1 MGDITVA
8 ERVAEKMTRENR
20 SRSASKPTQNQ
31 NTFEERPNQK
41 YMSERKQDDHAE
53 MRSHSKDIPNVS
65 SLDEATMELRQSVIK
80 INRFR
85 DVNGNLA
92 LSHTSVQNFLFVS
105 RYMSELPLNET
116 GTLTL
121 TGRGEDETDGDD
133 ERRDIFTQ
141 EHSAS
146 NKYVVN
152 SANDSYCTEAEEHT
166 SGYRNTKVNELQ
178 SHSSTTGIIHPSCA
192 IQAKVKGQECSKTEL
207 NEPDLNSSS
216 FNAICSPLQLNQEPT
231 AVKNDGSDTTTDQE
245 VKPRGRDMARSLVGS
260 LANVFAGSDG
270 TDEVLI
276 SATLVEEAEVV
287 MAEPVGFIESKWHF
301 FVPSMCI
308 MLALFTLLLALSLTG
323 VIGNH
328 GRENQLEISEP
339 SLSPTFDPGP
349 TLEIVQKRG
358 RVVCGLGSSVIS
370 SGKGSSLD
378 LCRSVAAV
386 VVGNPDSFES
396 VPTTTSNRWKHLL
409 DRTVD
414 LVILG
419 DTYTIEREIR
429 ERSTGAGF
437 TFSSVYAYSGMVY
450 AGNQTFVHCAE
461 EFKSY
466 DECSSLKICAQTS
479 STHYDFVRTKFPSD
493 YSKGVSSMEQMG
505 EMLFNGTCNVIA
517 SEKSFLLQNPS
528 LKDAIRDKKILLSDK
543 MITKEP
549 HSVVTRNTD
558 RQFSDIINWVINV
571 LIYGEEKGLVK
582 DASICSSTELDPADI
597 SELNFLNAV
606 YCVGNYGEIFYD
618 LGGDSGDKGM
628 NQINNGTGMLYAIP
642 FGNIDRDDNIIEPAA
657 NSILTKIK
665 NEGSLNCG
673 VVIPERAPESDKLV
687 SLGFDYCRVLSAAL
701 LVDDSEDVNFF
712 NYSENDNSSFIALA
726 DEEIDVLVGSRE
738 QHQYDFEMTSSLAG
752 FDFSTPYYYGNEAA
766 M

>member
-1 MGDITVA
+1 MAAKILRASQKPDDASVGSTETNVANDLRSPQKGTDGQDNGDTGVEEIRPLPSSHNVRFQPSPVEQATGGQALGQSSIQSQRRQQRRTFLSALPPVFQRQLNRNSDSSD
-8 ERVAEKMTRENR
+8 ERGG
-20 SRSASKPTQNQ
+20 S
-31 NTFEERPNQK
+31 
-41 YMSERKQDDHAE
+41 
-53 MRSHSKDIPNVS
+53 IPN
-65 SLDEATMELRQSVIK
+65 M
-80 INRFR
+80 
-85 DVNGNLA
+85 
-92 LSHTSVQNFLFVS
+92 LSRITNVLSRGISTAGLF
-105 RYMSELPLNET
+105 
-116 GTLTL
+116 
-121 TGRGEDETDGDD
+121 GDAV
-133 ERRDIFTQ
+133 T
-141 EHSAS
+141 A
-146 NKYVVN
+146 
-152 SANDSYCTEAEEHT
+152 DS
-166 SGYRNTKVNELQ
+166 
-178 SHSSTTGIIHPSCA
+178 
-192 IQAKVKGQECSKTEL
+192 
-207 NEPDLNSSS
+207 
-216 FNAICSPLQLNQEPT
+216 
-231 AVKNDGSDTTTDQE
+231 
-245 VKPRGRDMARSLVGS
+245 
-260 LANVFAGSDG
+260 
-270 TDEVLI
+270 EVLV
-276 SATLVEEAEVV
+276 SATLVQEAEVV